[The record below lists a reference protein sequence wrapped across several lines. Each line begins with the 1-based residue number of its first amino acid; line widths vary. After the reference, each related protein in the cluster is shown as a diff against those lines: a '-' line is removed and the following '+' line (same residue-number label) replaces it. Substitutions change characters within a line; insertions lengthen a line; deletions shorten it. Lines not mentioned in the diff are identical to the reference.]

1 MGSFVLRLQS
11 SVFCP
16 LSSVFCLHSS
26 VFSLPCSVFRVPCS
40 VFSLPCSVFRLQS
53 YVFRVPCSVF
63 RLHSSV
69 FSLLSSVFCLLF
81 CFLFP
86 VSVFCV
92 LCLAPCVW
100 TLPCTATDRQAQTKI
115 QTHKRG
121 LRYRHTKKKEAKTKK
136 RVLSLIPLL

>member
-1 MGSFVLRLQS
+1 MGC
-11 SVFCP
+11 SVFRVP
-16 LSSVFCLHSS
+16 S
-26 VFSLPCSVFRVPCS
+26 SVFRVPCS
-40 VFSLPCSVFRLQS
+40 VFSLT
-53 YVFRVPCSVF
+53 CSVF

-69 FSLLSSVFCLLF
+69 FSLLSSVFCLLSSVFCLLF

-100 TLPCTATDRQAQTKI
+100 TLPCTAADKQAQTKI

-121 LRYRHTKKKEAKTKK
+121 LRYRHTKKESKNKK
-136 RVLSLIPLL
+136 KGGQKYSTFKWVDFFAPA